1 MPAGHRRR
9 RPRGGRAWHVVA
21 AVLLGLLV
29 ATSLAAVP
37 AARALESSVTADVQ
51 KSQMDLQ
58 RGLKQLEDGYKNQDA
73 RTVQA
78 ASGSF
83 ANSRERLQALGRR
96 LRRLD
101 SARGPAAPVWLRSR
115 VTTLDAVIG
124 MATNVDRAGEA
135 VSRVLL
141 TSGLVGSMPPGTAV
155 KSSQLTDVLASIRD
169 DLAAAT
175 ARLAPSTWRSC
186 PPYSARRCIR
196 RSPTCPQPL
205 SGLTRFGPA

>member
-141 TSGLVGSMPPGTAV
+141 TGGLVGSMPP
-155 KSSQLTDVLASIRD
+155 
-169 DLAAAT
+169 
-175 ARLAPSTWRSC
+175 
-186 PPYSARRCIR
+186 ARRSR
-196 RSPTCPQPL
+196 AHS
-205 SGLTRFGPA
+205 